1 MTVSRRLLTV
11 LLLVACVAASGLVR
25 AQSAT
30 APDAVGPVQ
39 APMVIGTRQVPPFA
53 MRDADGSWSGIA
65 IDLWAQIAE
74 RLGLKY
80 RLVELELSE
89 MIDALAD
96 REVDAVVAALTIT
109 SAREQRVDF
118 TQPFYTSGLGIA
130 VAKHPEAGF
139 VAILQRL
146 FSGRFLHSV
155 AALLGLLTLIAVLI
169 WLAERRRNAH
179 FHGGLARGIGS
190 GLWWSAVTMT
200 TVGYGDKAPVT
211 AIGRGIAL
219 VWMFTSVVIVSSFT
233 AAIATALTVG
243 ELRHPIR
250 SPSDLYG
257 TRVITVADSTSA
269 EFLNDHLIS
278 FKNVPTLAQALD
290 QLAAGD
296 ADAVL
301 YDKPILRFLIAGQYA
316 NSLRVLPHILQRQD
330 YGIALQQ
337 ASPLREPINLELLE
351 ITRSEEWAADLERYI
366 GAEQ

>member
-130 VAKHPEAGF
+130 VAQHPEAGF